1 MKKKGRQG
9 SAVIEFALLSPFLF
23 GTLIGLWVYGPQLIS
38 NLQLVQTARDVAS
51 MYSRGVDFSIPA
63 NQAMVTRLGENL
75 GLQSTGGNGIVIL
88 STVQF
93 IGPLQCA
100 EFPSDPCANSGKWAF
115 ANRIVFGN
123 TNLRTSNLGNTTCTL
138 DSNGS
143 GNLNLVDTITNGC
156 AAVPNT
162 SLLAGLGTPN
172 DNVNGFKPGQPAYI
186 VEVAATTG
194 WASQEAWTSGV
205 GYAFAIF

>member
-23 GTLIGLWVYGPQLIS
+23 STLIGLWVYGPQLIS

-51 MYSRGVDFSIPA
+51 MYSRGVDFSTSA
-63 NQAMVTRLGENL
+63 NQGLVTRLGEQL
-75 GLQSTGGNGIVIL
+75 GLQATGGNGVVIL

-100 EFPSDPCANSGKWAF
+100 EFPSSACANSGTWAF
-115 ANRIVFGN
+115 TNRIVFGN
-123 TNLRTSNLGNTTCTL
+123 TGLRNSNLGNTTCTL
-138 DSNGS
+138 TST

-162 SLLAGLGTPN
+162 GLLAGLGTPN
-172 DNVNGFKPGQPAYI
+172 DNVNGFKPGQDAYV
-186 VEVAATTG
+186 VEVAANTG
-194 WASQEAWTSGV
+194 WVSALPVTSGV